1 MLKRKVLFA
10 VLSGACLAGVVSG
23 ALTSQSY
30 VTRGLVASYDAI
42 DNAGVGVHNNAATGW
57 KDLTDADIKKSLD
70 IDFEPGNCCIK
81 ALFAK

>member
-10 VLSGACLAGVVSG
+10 VLSGACLAGAVSG

-42 DNAGVGVHNNAATGW
+42 DNAGVGVHNNAATV
-57 KDLTDADIKKSLD
+57 
-70 IDFEPGNCCIK
+70 
-81 ALFAK
+81 